1 MQRHGDGDS
10 FTKTSKRIVFDG
22 ERRTLLLRPQ
32 DRVAVDVSGEPVSSL
47 EHDANRW
54 DCRRFDLVDA
64 LASTFSGSGSG
75 KPLNHWG

>member
-1 MQRHGDGDS
+1 MEKQG
-10 FTKTSKRIVFDG
+10 
-22 ERRTLLLRPQ
+22 TLSLRPQ